1 MNEERRLFLEAVLGK
16 QAEEWWNSDLGQYVV
31 ARSKAESDAIINEI
45 RDCDEDYFGILR
57 ARWVVVESALKW
69 IDEAIQ
75 AGKQALAQLEEQ

>member
-31 ARSKAESDAIINEI
+31 ARSKAERDALINEM
-45 RDCDEDYFGILR
+45 RECNEDQFGPLR
-57 ARWVVVESALKW
+57 GRWIVAEAALKW